1 MGLRGTPR
9 LGEHAI
15 FSRAADS
22 FRNRPFSG
30 GADGALPF
38 GMPTS
43 YPELTAPLTFAPR
56 LKHYLWGGRRL
67 EELLGRRLP
76 EGVTAESWEISG
88 HPDEPSVVA
97 DGPLAGR
104 NLPDLVTRYGVELL
118 GHRGARAAARGAFP
132 LLVKLLDARHA
143 LSVQVHPND
152 AWAAAH
158 RTGESGKDEMWYI
171 LHAEPGAQIIHGV
184 QEGVD
189 RADFRRAVAEGHV
202 QDVLNR
208 VSVRPGDS
216 VMVRAGTV
224 HGILSGVVL
233 LEVQQ
238 TSDTTYRIYDWDRLG
253 PDGRPRELHV
263 DKALEVIDFDHP
275 GPAVVEPRPIET
287 TGGIGREVIAE
298 CRHFVVERIRAE
310 AGAGYTATL
319 DGTSCEIWGAV
330 AGKASLHASR
340 AAPLDLE
347 PARFS
352 LLPATMG
359 RFTLQAHTR
368 TVAIRVFLP

>member
-1 MGLRGTPR
+1 
-9 LGEHAI
+9 
-15 FSRAADS
+15 
-22 FRNRPFSG
+22 
-30 GADGALPF
+30 
-38 GMPTS
+38 MPTS